1 MSGAPFDWT
10 RGDPLAVMTFDTDWV
25 PQFMVD
31 RCLDILAEGG
41 ARATFFCTGPYD
53 LRDPESFEA
62 ALHPN
67 FLPGSTQGQDPESV
81 MTWLKSVH
89 PGAVGSRSHKY
100 FWYSD
105 IRPLL
110 RRHGM
115 LYDCTQFLPGQSHT
129 GLVDHLGLRRA
140 GTWWSDNLH
149 LMGGLD
155 LTRFD
160 PPGLLTPGLKVLD
173 FHPIHVYMNS
183 PSREWF
189 RDAMAGLPPV
199 PELREADV
207 AARRFDGPGIGTLLE
222 LAVRRLRDI
231 QGETWTMAG
240 LVRRELGL

>member
-1 MSGAPFDWT
+1 MSSAIAPLIAD
-10 RGDPLAVMTFDTDWV
+10 GPLAVLTFDTDWV

-31 RCLDILAEGG
+31 RCLDILDEGG

-53 LRDPESFEA
+53 LRDPDRFEA

-67 FLPGSTQGQDPESV
+67 FLPDSTQGEDPEAV
-81 MTWLKSVH
+81 MKGLKSLF
-89 PGAVGSRSHKY
+89 PEAVGSRSHKY
-100 FWYSD
+100 FWHSD

-110 RRHGM
+110 QRHGI
-115 LYDCTQFLPGQSHT
+115 LYDCTQFLPAQAHA
-129 GLVDHLGLRRA
+129 GLVEHLGLKRA

-189 RDAMAGLPPV
+189 REAMAGLPPV
-199 PELREADV
+199 PELRETDV
-207 AARRFDGPGIGTLLE
+207 AERRFDGPGIGTLLGHT
-222 LAVRRLRDI
+222 VRRLQAI
-231 QGETWTMAG
+231 QETTWTMAG
-240 LVRRELGL
+240 LVRRELAG